1 MKFSCLQENLIEGL
15 NISSHIAGLNKTSL
29 PILNNILLTA
39 KEGELKISSTNLE
52 IAIEIKIRAKIEKE
66 GSLTVPAQVLNNYV
80 NLLPKQVLKFEVSK
94 NILIISTEKQKAK
107 IKGISSEEFP
117 IIPQID
123 SKKKCLLK
131 SKELKNA
138 LEKTIFAISSSE
150 VRMELSG
157 ALFSFKNKANKKE
170 LTIVGTDSY
179 RLTEITIPLE
189 KNDLKEE
196 RDVIIPLRTLQEVSK
211 VIKSDKDNNIELY
224 LSENQILFVYE
235 DTEIISRVIN
245 GKYPDYKQTIPV
257 NIKTKA
263 LINREEFIRIVKSA
277 SFFSKLG
284 VNDVNI
290 KFLPKKNQL
299 VISSVNNQIGE
310 NEAVLDADIIGDSN
324 EIIFNYRYLVDGLN
338 NLSNEEISLEIVNDN
353 SPGLIKSVKDK
364 TYLYLIMPIK
374 N

>member
-1 MKFSCLQENLIEGL
+1 MKFSCLQENLTEGL

>member
-1 MKFSCLQENLIEGL
+1 
-15 NISSHIAGLNKTSL
+15 
-29 PILNNILLTA
+29 
-39 KEGELKISSTNLE
+39 
-52 IAIEIKIRAKIEKE
+52 
-66 GSLTVPAQVLNNYV
+66 
-80 NLLPKQVLKFEVSK
+80 
-94 NILIISTEKQKAK
+94 
-107 IKGISSEEFP
+107 
-117 IIPQID
+117 
-123 SKKKCLLK
+123 
-131 SKELKNA
+131 
-138 LEKTIFAISSSE
+138 
-150 VRMELSG
+150 MELSG

>member
-1 MKFSCLQENLIEGL
+1 MKFSCLQENLTEGL
-15 NISSHIAGLNKTSL
+15 SISSHIAGLNKTSL

-66 GSLTVPAQVLNNYV
+66 GSLTIPAQILNNYV
-80 NLLPKQVLKFEVSK
+80 NLLPKQVLKFEASK

-131 SKELKNA
+131 AKKLKNA

-157 ALFSFKNKANKKE
+157 ALFSFKNGSNKKE

-196 RDVIIPLRTLQEVSK
+196 REIIIPLRTLQEVSK
-211 VIKSDKDNNIELY
+211 IIKSDKDKNIELY
-224 LSENQILFVYE
+224 LSENQILFVYQ

-245 GKYPDYKQTIPV
+245 GKYPDYKQTIPT

-263 LINREEFIRIVKSA
+263 LVNREEFMRVVKSA

-284 VNDVNI
+284 VNDINI
-290 KFLPKKNQL
+290 KFLPKKNHL
-299 VISSVNNQIGE
+299 IISSVNNQIGE
-310 NEAVLDADIIGDSN
+310 NEAILDADIIGDSN
-324 EIIFNYRYLVDGLN
+324 EIVFNYRYLIDGLN
-338 NLSNEEISLEIVNDN
+338 NLSNEEISLEVVNDD
-353 SPGLIKSVKDK
+353 SPGLIKSTKDK
-364 TYLYLIMPIK
+364 TYLYLVMPIK